1 MHKSPPIHLLA
12 CLLLGSLL
20 LLLTACSEGPLLRQ
34 ESFVFGTRV
43 EVVSFGA
50 PDAQAQAAIASVLR
64 EFDRLHRDFHAW
76 QPSPLTTLNQAL
88 ASGET
93 PTVNAEMAGLLAT
106 SRSYAERSDYLFD
119 PAIGGLIQLW
129 GFHSDSYVPRLPD
142 PQALQQWLS
151 NRPSMAD
158 LNLSGN
164 TVSSRNPAV
173 RIDLGGIAKGYAL
186 DRAAAILHAAGVH
199 NALINIGGNV
209 MALGS
214 KGKHPWTVGIQDPR
228 GSGAIATLALYDGE
242 AIGTSGDYQRF
253 FELDGQRYSHL
264 LDPRTGRPATQTQA
278 VTVLITPRPKAG
290 LLSDVTSKPVFLA
303 GTAWREMARRFE
315 LEHVLRVDADG
326 AIQITAGMRE
336 RLRWRDNAPAAQVVE

>member
-88 ASGET
+88 ARGET

>member
-214 KGKHPWTVGIQDPR
+214 KGKQPWTVGIQDPR

-315 LEHVLRVDADG
+315 LDHVLRVDADG